1 MRRRG
6 YQCTPRRTTS
16 AAPTLGSSHRKLAHA
31 AARDGS
37 SHTASLPTRGREID
51 IGRLMWRR
59 RKEDGGVE
67 EKLRGR
73 M

>member
-1 MRRRG
+1 
-6 YQCTPRRTTS
+6 
-16 AAPTLGSSHRKLAHA
+16 
-31 AARDGS
+31 
-37 SHTASLPTRGREID
+37 LPTRGREID